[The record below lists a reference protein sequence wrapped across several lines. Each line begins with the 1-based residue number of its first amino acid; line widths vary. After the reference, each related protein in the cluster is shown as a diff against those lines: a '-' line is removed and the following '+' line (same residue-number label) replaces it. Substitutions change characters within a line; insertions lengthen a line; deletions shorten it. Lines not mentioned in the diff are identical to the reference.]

1 MIESIVSILNARL
14 ETTGRIDKR
23 YCLAEKRE
31 RSKDG
36 ASVPYSYEGKGE
48 LQPVD
53 IGNPSL
59 SWWRLTGQPSF
70 NETPTTASV
79 SKQTAIYPLRLVVM
93 FRRKDSTKD
102 DGFSPAWLAEDL
114 SNNLTFSN
122 GDLKTALK
130 ASDVRVNVTSMDAVT
145 NSVWDDEFDNL
156 QFTDPNYKTA
166 LIALELNVTVTA
178 LKSCWVNEC
187 DYDSDILHLFDFCKQ
202 GVVDRLTAA
211 QVTCL
216 TDALCGACDDATIT
230 INGVNVGTVAS
241 GGVWPQDIHDS
252 AGADVGTAANPSVIA
267 DSTNQ
272 VNGVDIADPTVAE
285 GTHNQQIHDSGG
297 HNVGTAA
304 NPSVIGDATIQND
317 AIAPTWS
324 DTVEA
329 EGQYALAQGKALDS
343 DGATTLLADYIPAA
357 NGFMFT
363 CTPATGGPSVIVT
376 TSDATPDYGDI
387 VTITLTPT
395 GMTPTAYVFYL
406 PQCDGTY
413 AKVTQGTNT
422 YAWTVGTVGN
432 VTVYGGCTDGTDT
445 AYDVDGIAVN
455 IPDGIGS
462 ISTPYGCC
470 SVILQYPAYA
480 GALVKIRRSSDN
492 AEKDFYPDGSD
503 ELSLT
508 SEDGAGTSLTTWIGA
523 NSGYVTT
530 FYDQSGNARHGV
542 QTTASAQP
550 RIVNAGA
557 LETLNGKAAIY
568 FDGVDDGMEWSAF
581 GGLAYVDIYTVMGLP
596 DNPYILFTDGSKYA
610 YIAQSGSGTT
620 SVENSWL
627 SKPLL
632 TNGVPRQWINRGE
645 VYDAFAIATQI
656 QFYAK
661 GAVTS
666 AWSNFR
672 MLNHA
677 GWYGEGYIQ
686 QMAVFNANSEA
697 VTDIITAS
705 VNSNFNVY

>member
-1 MIESIVSILNARL
+1 MLTLNQIISQITTLGTAHSQIAEVGVGTFAELQASERNYPLLWVFYEQSNIEDGYFVNNIRLSVMDRVITGEEGDDTQYMEQEVLSDTLYTLVDFYAYFDQQHAQEYVIEKTDSFVPFTEAFNDRVAGNTVTLSIKQFYDFNKCQIPESGAAIPPSIDGLTL
-14 ETTGRIDKR
+14 YDF
-23 YCLAEKRE
+23 C
-31 RSKDG
+31 DG
-36 ASVPYSYEGKGE
+36 AVQG
-48 LQPVD
+48 
-53 IGNPSL
+53 
-59 SWWRLTGQPSF
+59 RLTS
-70 NETPTTASV
+70 
-79 SKQTAIYPLRLVVM
+79 
-93 FRRKDSTKD
+93 
-102 DGFSPAWLAEDL
+102 
-114 SNNLTFSN
+114 
-122 GDLKTALK
+122 
-130 ASDVRVNVTSMDAVT
+130 
-145 NSVWDDEFDNL
+145 
-156 QFTDPNYKTA
+156 
-166 LIALELNVTVTA
+166 
-178 LKSCWVNEC
+178 
-187 DYDSDILHLFDFCKQ
+187 
-202 GVVDRLTAA
+202 A

-216 TDALCGACDDATIT
+216 QDWLCTPCADATIQV
-230 INGVNVGTVAS
+230 NGTDIGVVAS
-241 GGVWPQDIHDS
+241 GGI
-252 AGADVGTAANPSVIA
+252 
-267 DSTNQ
+267 
-272 VNGVDIADPTVAE
+272 
-285 GTHNQQIHDSGG
+285 HNQRIHDSGG

-304 NPSVIGDATIQND
+304 DPSVIGDATIQND

-329 EGQYALAQGKALDS
+329 EGQYVVAQGKALDS